1 MRILLATDGSP
12 SSEAALDW
20 VLNGGWPEGT
30 EVRVVSVADL
40 TPTWAIGP
48 QPVPP
53 GYADSLKTALVE
65 QAGAAAAIAVDRL
78 EEHGA
83 LRVTSELLHGSP
95 RRAIVADAEA
105 WGADLIVIGSH
116 GHNQLERFL
125 LGSVSGAIVSHA
137 PCSVAVIR
145 PRSGSSL

>member
-12 SSEAALDW
+12 SSDAAVDW
-20 VLNGGWPEGT
+20 LLAGGWPEGT
-30 EVRVVSVADL
+30 EVRVISVAEL
-40 TPTWAIGP
+40 APTWAIGP

-65 QAGAAAAIAVDRL
+65 QAGAAAALAVDPL
-78 EEHGA
+78 EASSA
-83 LRVTSELLHGSP
+83 LTVTTELLHGSP

-116 GHNQLERFL
+116 GHSQFERLL
-125 LGSVSGAIVSHA
+125 LGSVSGAVISHA
-137 PCSVAVIR
+137 P
-145 PRSGSSL
+145 